1 MANINPR
8 DLRDAFGSFATGV
21 TVVTAL
27 CKVDSIVE
35 VPVAMTANS
44 FCSVSLDPPLVLW
57 SLDSI
62 AKCFSA
68 FSQFMLSALPIL
80 HRIQEEISSI
90 CSTRNAHI
98 YAFDI
103 LISGH
108 HAVTILYDYHH
119 CFQLSAHLQN
129 VGGDHQII
137 VGRVLEFDNNERE
150 SHTNPLLFYR
160 GKYTKVA

>member
-57 SLDSI
+57 SIDKK
-62 AKCFSA
+62 AKSFDA
-68 FSQFMLSALPIL
+68 FSQSRHFAVHIL
-80 HRIQEEISSI
+80 HGGQEELSSI
-90 CSTRNAHI
+90 CATRNADKFANETWRSGI
-98 YAFDI
+98 EGVPI
-103 LISGH
+103 LN
-108 HAVTILYDYHH
+108 D
-119 CFQLSAHLQN
+119 
-129 VGGDHQII
+129 
-137 VGRVLEFDNNERE
+137 
-150 SHTNPLLFYR
+150 
-160 GKYTKVA
+160 